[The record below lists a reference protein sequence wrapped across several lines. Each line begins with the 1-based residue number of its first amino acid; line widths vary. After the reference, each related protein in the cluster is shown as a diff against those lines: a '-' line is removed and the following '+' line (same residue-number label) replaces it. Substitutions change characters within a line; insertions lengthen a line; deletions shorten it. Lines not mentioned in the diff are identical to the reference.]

1 MLTVEGL
8 LARTAQ
14 TDADLRRAEAA
25 LTETIRLFDAIAERA
40 LRAEQSANA
49 SERRANELADE
60 VASLKEQLA
69 RANHALSLTGRTQSA
84 ARA

>member
-25 LTETIRLFDAIAERA
+25 LKETIRLFDAIAERA
-40 LRAEQSANA
+40 LRAEQNANA
-49 SERRANELADE
+49 FERRANELADE
-60 VASLKEQLA
+60 VVSLKEQLE
-69 RANHALSLTGRTQSA
+69 RANHALWLNNRTQSP

>member
-14 TDADLRRAEAA
+14 TDADLRHAEAA
-25 LTETIRLFDAIAERA
+25 LRETVRLFDAIAERA
-40 LRAEQSANA
+40 LRAEQNANA

-60 VASLKEQLA
+60 VASLKEQLEH
-69 RANHALSLTGRTQSA
+69 ANHALSLNNRTQSA